1 MISFIDTDRHPI
13 ETLKEAFRTPDILLT
28 EREKIIILEYSGSL
42 YLIKTNGKTKIMT
55 KKLQQKKLH
64 LVSLGCTKN
73 LVDSEV
79 MLGRLKEYEISD
91 DPTTAD
97 VIIVNTC
104 GFIDAAKEESINT
117 VLSLHDERK
126 EDSIL
131 VMSGCLTERY
141 REEMQTNMPEI
152 DIFTGVG
159 DYEKIDQLIANKQST
174 FSPEVYLATENS
186 GRVIT
191 GSNYHAYI
199 KIAEGCNQVCSFCAI
214 PSFKG
219 KLHSRSLSSIVKE
232 VNMLVKDGYY
242 DFSFISQ
249 DSSSYGRD
257 MKMSDG
263 LIELIKGVEAVEGI
277 RSARILYLYP
287 STTTFELID
296 AIADSNVFQ
305 TYYDMPIQHIDN
317 AVLKTMKRGFGE
329 KKTIELLEYM
339 KSKPNAFLR
348 TSLIAGHPG
357 EDEMSFEKL
366 VSFMKDFKFDR
377 FNTFHY
383 SNEETTSAYTLD
395 QISQEII
402 DERADI
408 LGSIAEANTLTS
420 LQSMIGQSFTVAIDG
435 ESDEHEYLL
444 TARPLNWAVDIDG
457 EILINDTSDLKIEY
471 AKLYEA
477 KVTGLAGSQLLATLT
492 KPC

>member
-1 MISFIDTDRHPI
+1 MNT
-13 ETLKEAFRTPDILLT
+13 
-28 EREKIIILEYSGSL
+28 
-42 YLIKTNGKTKIMT
+42 
-55 KKLQQKKLH
+55 KKLH

-79 MLGRLKEYEISD
+79 MLGRLKEYEITD
-91 DPTTAD
+91 DNTQAD

-117 VLSLHDERK
+117 VLNLHDERK

-131 VMSGCLTERY
+131 VMSGCLSERY
-141 REEMQTNMPEI
+141 KEELQAEMPEI

-159 DYEKIDQLIANKQST
+159 DYEKIDELIASKQST
-174 FSPEVYLATENS
+174 FSPEVYLATETS

-199 KIAEGCNQVCSFCAI
+199 KIAEGCNQSCSFCAI

-219 KLHSRSLSSIVKE
+219 KLHSRSLESIFKE
-232 VNMLVKDGYY
+232 VKNLVDQGFY

-257 MKMSDG
+257 MGLKDG
-263 LIELIKGVEAVEGI
+263 LVDLIKGVEAIEGVA
-277 RSARILYLYP
+277 SARILYLYP
-287 STTTFELID
+287 STTTFTLID

-305 TYYDMPIQHIDN
+305 TYYDMPIQHIDDGM
-317 AVLKTMKRGFGE
+317 LKIMRRGFGE
-329 KKTIELLEYM
+329 NKTIELLDYM

-348 TSLIAGHPG
+348 TSVIAGHPG
-357 EDEMSFEKL
+357 ESEERFKHLCDFMEKFE
-366 VSFMKDFKFDR
+366 FDR

-383 SNEETTSAYTLD
+383 SNEESTAAYTMEQIDGETID
-395 QISQEII
+395 Q
-402 DERADI
+402 RAQI
-408 LGSIAEANTLTS
+408 LGEIAEKSTLKS
-420 LQSMIGQSFTVAIDG
+420 LKNMVGQTVTLVIDR

-444 TARPLNWAVDIDG
+444 SARPLQWAVDIDG
-457 EILINDTSDLKIEY
+457 EILINDTSDLPVTYGKR
-471 AKLYEA
+471 YEA
-477 KVTGLAGSQLLATLT
+477 KITELVGEQLLATLI
-492 KPC
+492 KAL

>member
-1 MISFIDTDRHPI
+1 M
-13 ETLKEAFRTPDILLT
+13 
-28 EREKIIILEYSGSL
+28 
-42 YLIKTNGKTKIMT
+42 N
-55 KKLQQKKLH
+55 KKLH

-79 MLGRLKEYEISD
+79 MLGRLKEYEITD
-91 DPTTAD
+91 DNTQAD

-117 VLSLHDERK
+117 VLNLHDERK

-131 VMSGCLTERY
+131 VMSGCLSERY
-141 REEMQTNMPEI
+141 KEELQTDMPEI

-159 DYEKIDQLIANKQST
+159 DYEKIDELIASKQST
-174 FSPEVYLATENS
+174 FSPEVYLATETS

-199 KIAEGCNQVCSFCAI
+199 KIAEGCNQACSFCAI

-232 VNMLVKDGYY
+232 VTNLVAQGFH

-257 MKMSDG
+257 MELKDG
-263 LIELIKGVEAVEGI
+263 LIDLIQAVEAIDGVK
-277 RSARILYLYP
+277 SARILYLYP

-296 AIADSNVFQ
+296 AIADSKIFQ
-305 TYYDMPIQHIDN
+305 TYYDMPIQHIDDS
-317 AVLKTMKRGFGE
+317 VLKTMKRGFGE
-329 KKTIELLEYM
+329 NRTIELLEYM
-339 KSKPNAFLR
+339 KSKPGAFLR
-348 TSLIAGHPG
+348 TSVIAGHPG
-357 EDEMSFEKL
+357 ETQESFERL
-366 VSFMKDFKFDR
+366 CDFMETFGFDR

-383 SNEETTSAYTLD
+383 SNEETTTAFNMD
-395 QISQEII
+395 QINQKII
-402 DERADI
+402 DERAEI
-408 LGSIAEANTLTS
+408 LGEIAEASTLSS
-420 LQSMIGQSFTVAIDG
+420 LENMVGQTVTIVIDG

-444 TARPLNWAVDIDG
+444 SARPLLWAVDIDG
-457 EILINDTSDLKIEY
+457 EILINDTSDLPIEY
-471 AKLYEA
+471 GKRYEA
-477 KVTGLAGSQLLATLT
+477 KITELVGTQLLATLL
-492 KPC
+492 KQV